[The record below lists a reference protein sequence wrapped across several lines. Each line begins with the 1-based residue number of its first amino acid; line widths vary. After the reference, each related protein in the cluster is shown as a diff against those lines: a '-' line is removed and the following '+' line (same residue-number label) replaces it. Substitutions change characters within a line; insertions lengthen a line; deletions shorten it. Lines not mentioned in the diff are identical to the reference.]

1 MMTPLITQ
9 CLHCKWNQN
18 LRLSTKAKKT
28 INFGIIII
36 KKLYKN
42 KNEIF
47 CPILQCRAEII
58 IIIIIK
64 SNYQK

>member
-1 MMTPLITQ
+1 MESKPQ
-9 CLHCKWNQN
+9 VKHKSKEN
-18 LRLSTKAKKT
+18 S

-36 KKLYKN
+36 KKPYKN
-42 KNEIF
+42 KNKIF

-58 IIIIIK
+58 IIIIIIIIIK